1 MTHCKSDDREE
12 FFNLKTLRRWLSFLF
27 VLSVVT
33 ACTDEVPTDVG
44 DDLLPSGGVRTF
56 EVILD
61 AADFL
66 TYDTTFSGYASTQNA
81 AFSVLANK
89 FEGVVDA
96 NLLFRFQTPPT
107 AITVRNTA
115 GTTVVDSAPR
125 YFAGRLV
132 LRIDTIASE
141 SGPGLKVRGFKRVSR
156 GI

>member
-1 MTHCKSDDREE
+1 MTNCKSDDREE

-27 VLSVVT
+27 VIAVAT

-44 DDLLPSGGVRTF
+44 DDLLPSGDVRTF

-96 NLLFRFQTPPT
+96 NVLFRFQTPPT
-107 AITVRNTA
+107 AIAV
-115 GTTVVDSAPR
+115 
-125 YFAGRLV
+125 
-132 LRIDTIASE
+132 
-141 SGPGLKVRGFKRVSR
+141 
-156 GI
+156 